1 MTAARVLAYCAVV
14 AASASVA
21 GAQGRPLRAEVDAA
35 FKQWWAAPDP
45 EAARDAADRVVQS
58 GVSFADA
65 FRRLRAGRVYAR
77 NVPTGV
83 VLDSRRAD
91 GEEFFYSLDV
101 PPNYVPSRRYHVRV
115 QLHGGVGAGEDN
127 RRRGTGAI
135 GEMAGPVDGEQIYII
150 PTSWLDVPWWSD
162 KQLRN
167 IRAILDRVKRVY
179 NVDENRVVV
188 SGVSDGGTASY
199 YVAMRDATPYASFLP
214 LIGSLMQLAART
226 FNLDDLYPN
235 NLENKPFFVVNTLR
249 DVLYPSRAI
258 DPVIWNLHRAGVTVD
273 YRPRDGVHDTSW
285 WPDVREDFE
294 RFVREHP
301 RVPYPDRL
309 TWQIGRDDPFN
320 RAHWLV
326 IDELTTAPSTP
337 LQPDVN
343 EIPTPRALTFG
354 VLSSG
359 STITR
364 VVPDSDAAR
373 IGLKNRDVLLEVNG
387 TPIGSDAEL
396 DAVLDTCCRQPA
408 ALALTVARGGERIS
422 LTGTLTGSS
431 QYGPTVPMFP
441 RRRPN
446 GRVDLVKS
454 GNTVRATTS
463 GVRAFTLLV
472 SPDAFDLRRPITVEI
487 NGKTVTYERVVP
499 NVATLLKWAAVDND
513 RTMLFAAEIRVTVAD

>member
-1 MTAARVLAYCAVV
+1 MRLIAFGLLIV
-14 AASASVA
+14 ASVA
-21 GAQGRPLRAEVDAA
+21 LSGSQGRAVPAEIDAA
-35 FKQWWAAPDP
+35 FNQWWTAADPD
-45 EAARDAADRVVQS
+45 AARAAADRIVQS
-58 GVSFADA
+58 GISFNDA
-65 FRRLRAGRVYAR
+65 FRRLRAGRTYAR
-77 NVPTGV
+77 GVPTGV

-101 PPNYVPSRRYHVRV
+101 PPAYDPTRRYQVRI

-127 RRRGTGAI
+127 RRRGSGAI
-135 GEMAGPVDGEQIYII
+135 GAMASPGGHEQIYII

-167 IRAILDRVKRVY
+167 IRAILDRTRRVY

-235 NLENKPFFVVNTLR
+235 NLKNRPFFVVNTAR
-249 DVLYPSRAI
+249 DVLYPTRAI
-258 DPVIWNLHRAGVTVD
+258 DPVVRNLQRAGVTVD
-273 YRPRDGVHDTSW
+273 YRPRDGEHDTAW
-285 WPDVREDFE
+285 WPDVRDDFE

-301 RVPYPDRL
+301 RVPYPDTL
-309 TWQIGRDDPFN
+309 TWQSGGDDPFN

-326 IDELTTAPSTP
+326 IDELTTTP
-337 LQPDVN
+337 AATLVPDVN
-343 EIPTPRALTFG
+343 QIPTPRALAFG

-373 IGLKNRDVLLEVNG
+373 IGLKNRDVLVEVNG
-387 TPIGSDAEL
+387 TPIGADAEL
-396 DAVLDTCCRQPA
+396 DAVLETCCRQTTS
-408 ALALTVARGGERIS
+408 LALTVDRGGERAS
-422 LTGTLTGSS
+422 LAGTFSGKST
-431 QYGPTVPMFP
+431 YGQTVNMFP
-441 RRRPN
+441 RRRPS

-463 GVRAFTLLV
+463 GVRAFTLLI
-472 SPDAFDLRRPITVEI
+472 SQDAFDVGQPVTVEV
-487 NGKTVTYERVVP
+487 NGKAVAHRRVTP
-499 NVATLLKWAAVDND
+499 DVATLLKWAAVDND
-513 RTMLFAAEIRVTVAD
+513 RTMLFAAEMRVTVGD